1 MILTGTNIVS
11 KDIEKLLGY
20 LGFASWIEP
29 FGRPFLSAIDSMIN
43 RRDPGRRIRLGTW
56 ATIAL
61 QIWEIILRLN
71 RGLSYDFILNRLPAV
86 ENAIFVDASTS

>member
-1 MILTGTNIVS
+1 MGTNVVS
-11 KDIEKLLGY
+11 KGNEKLLV
-20 LGFASWIEP
+20 ASWIEP
-29 FGRPFLSAIDSMIN
+29 FGRPFLSAIDSTID
-43 RRDPGRRIRLGTW
+43 RCDPGRRILLGTW

-86 ENAIFVDASTS
+86 EDAIFVDASTS